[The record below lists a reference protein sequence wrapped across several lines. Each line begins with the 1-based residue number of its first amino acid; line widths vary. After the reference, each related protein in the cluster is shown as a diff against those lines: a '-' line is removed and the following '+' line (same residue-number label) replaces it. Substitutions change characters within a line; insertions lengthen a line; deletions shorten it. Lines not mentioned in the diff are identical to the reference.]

1 MTATERLEQ
10 GYASLTESVGFDI
23 DSIDRSRVESIVND
37 IDRVA
42 VLTKSALTIYDNIR
56 MEHIYVSPAFR

>member
-1 MTATERLEQ
+1 MA
-10 GYASLTESVGFDI
+10 GSVGFDI

-56 MEHIYVSPAFR
+56 MEHIYESPSLPLRPAMLIPFRK